1 MPVQKISDMT
11 AITGSNTATDDVF
24 VVVDTS
30 TNATKKITRAE
41 LNNAIEQDVLAS
53 IDVTTANIDGG
64 TIDGTTIGASSA
76 TTGVFTTVT
85 ANTSI
90 IPDVSGGADIG
101 TKAVL
106 VLPPY
111 YFKNVSDEGVI
122 TYYRNVIEE
131 SGDNNFKFLLY
142 NIPQHSGVTITF
154 SIIENLLKLYPNNV
168 VGLKD
173 STGDMD
179 GMLKTIKYF
188 NDFAV
193 FCGNGAL
200 ALHTCRRGGAGAIT
214 GDANI
219 TAKLLSFIIH
229 NYKDEKEIKNFND
242 LQLLLEK
249 IRNVLSSHE
258 QISLLKAYYSVADKI
273 SEWNNLMPPLKVIEN
288 PENNKQVIALL
299 DLVGQIDSLVP
310 SSS

>member
-1 MPVQKISDMT
+1 MHKIKGVYCASLTPINNDLSINTALYLSHCQSLMQQGLDGLTLFGTNGEASSFSINQKKD
-11 AITGSNTATDDVF
+11 AIGFLLNNKIDPKILIPGTGSSSLED
-24 VVVDTS
+24 
-30 TNATKKITRAE
+30 
-41 LNNAIEQDVLAS
+41 AIEMTKFCV
-53 IDVTTANIDGG
+53 
-64 TIDGTTIGASSA
+64 
-76 TTGVFTTVT
+76 
-85 ANTSI
+85 
-90 IPDVSGGADIG
+90 DIG
-101 TKAVL
+101 SKAVL

-111 YFKNVSDEGVI
+111 YFKNVSDEGII
-122 TYYRNVIEE
+122 TYYRNVIEG

-142 NIPQHSGVTITF
+142 NIPQHSGVTISF

-173 STGDMD
+173 STGDLD
-179 GMLKTIKYF
+179 LILKTIKYF

-229 NYKDEKEIKNFND
+229 NLTNEKKIENFDN
-242 LQLLLEK
+242 LQHLLKK
-249 IRNVLSSHE
+249 IRSVLNSHE
-258 QISLLKAYYSVADKI
+258 QISLLKAYYSVADQI
-273 SEWNNLMPPLKVIEN
+273 TEWNNIMPPLKVIDK

-299 DLVGQIDSLVP
+299 DLIRQIDILVP

>member
-1 MPVQKISDMT
+1 MFKISGVYCASLTPVNNDFSINNDLYLRHCQSLMHKGLDGLT
-11 AITGSNTATDDVF
+11 LFGTNGEASSFSIDQKKEAIQF
-24 VVVDTS
+24 L
-30 TNATKKITRAE
+30 
-41 LNNAIEQDVLAS
+41 LNNK
-53 IDVTTANIDGG
+53 IDPKILLPG
-64 TIDGTTIGASSA
+64 TGASSLQDA
-76 TTGVFTTVT
+76 INMTKFCVE
-85 ANTSI
+85 I
-90 IPDVSGGADIG
+90 R

-111 YFKNVSDEGVI
+111 YFKNVSDDGI
-122 TYYRNVIEE
+122 IKYYRNVIEE

-142 NIPQHSGVTITF
+142 NIPQHSGVTISF
-154 SIIENLLKLYPNNV
+154 SIIETLLKLYPNNV

-173 STGDMD
+173 STGNME

-188 NDFAV
+188 NNFAV

-229 NYKDEKEIKNFND
+229 NYKNEKQIENFSD

-249 IRNVLSSHE
+249 IRNVLSSSE
-258 QISLLKAYYSVADKI
+258 QISLLKAYYSVADNI
-273 SEWNNLMPPLKVIEN
+273 SEWNNLIPPLKAIDN

-299 DLVGQIDSLVP
+299 DLVGQIDNLV
-310 SSS
+310 SSGS